1 MKLDHDWYVCGIRLS
16 HYLDARK
23 FLTESFHGAEG
34 EVPYI
39 SQVLPRIV
47 PAIMLSTENI
57 KRHIFISSLY
67 NYSQIAFVA
76 LTLFPQSG

>member
-1 MKLDHDWYVCGIRLS
+1 MKLDHDWYACGVRLS
-16 HYLDARK
+16 RYMDTRK
-23 FLTESFHGAEG
+23 LLKESFHGAEG

-39 SQVLPRIV
+39 SQVFPGIV

-57 KRHIFISSLY
+57 KRRTFISSLY